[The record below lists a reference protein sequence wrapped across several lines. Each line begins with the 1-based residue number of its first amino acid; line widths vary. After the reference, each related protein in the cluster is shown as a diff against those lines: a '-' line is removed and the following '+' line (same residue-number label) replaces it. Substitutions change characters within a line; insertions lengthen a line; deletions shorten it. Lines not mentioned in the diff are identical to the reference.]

1 MKQLLCFL
9 ILKLQMTV
17 SILQGSCENLMTEL
31 IQIAKEKCLT
41 CKECCTVT
49 SYYHVRFQVSY
60 LTWIPTVI
68 VRFSY

>member
-31 IQIAKEKCLT
+31 IQIAKKS
-41 CKECCTVT
+41 V
-49 SYYHVRFQVSY
+49 
-60 LTWIPTVI
+60 
-68 VRFSY
+68 